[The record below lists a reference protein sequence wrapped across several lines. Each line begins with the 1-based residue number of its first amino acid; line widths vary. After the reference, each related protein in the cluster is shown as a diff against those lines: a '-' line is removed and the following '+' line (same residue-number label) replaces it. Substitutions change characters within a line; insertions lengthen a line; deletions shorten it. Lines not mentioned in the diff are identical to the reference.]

1 MIFTVLRKF
10 LEMGRLHSSQKY
22 FWSTYLSQMTT
33 CLMGQERTP
42 PVAKLREGHT
52 MEFAHKNPTN
62 NYPLWFY
69 WFRVANESSFIS
81 LLRSTPLPKPD
92 LIRYQKYPKLMVFDS
107 KTYLL
112 SIFFFWHISMLA
124 FGGVPESFSPF
135 FCVFP
140 ETFPPPIC
148 RSISNCT
155 PPQPPERYWKAT
167 RPWSFLPKKTM
178 SSWDFLGVSPY
189 GYRMV
194 YSPNTSDD
202 LILRY
207 RYSILY
213 HH

>member
-112 SIFFFWHISMLA
+112 SICFFLAYIHVSFRGCTRIFQPIFLCFSRNFPAAYLQIHIELHPTA
-124 FGGVPESFSPF
+124 TTWKILKGNTTVIFFAEENDVQLGFFG
-135 FCVFP
+135 
-140 ETFPPPIC
+140 
-148 RSISNCT
+148 SI
-155 PPQPPERYWKAT
+155 PLWIP
-167 RPWSFLPKKTM
+167 
-178 SSWDFLGVSPY
+178 DG
-189 GYRMV
+189 
-194 YSPNTSDD
+194 
-202 LILRY
+202 ILTQHKWWFDTK
-207 RYSILY
+207 I
-213 HH
+213 